1 MSTDK
6 SDGTEPISIA
16 AAFAE
21 LDSYREQRDENTYD
35 VEAGL
40 AELRKRVTGQT
51 DADADAETSGQATID
66 VHPDLEV
73 TESAITSAI
82 SPERATRN
90 VAGSWELSWL
100 PDRELTFAQALAGME
115 FDTLVSN
122 SALANDTATYARL
135 EQLAEQLDLTFIEAL
150 TRLAERITDQL
161 NATSAPPPLPGM
173 DLRRQLIDPRSALRT
188 RIDDARR

>member
-1 MSTDK
+1 MSTDS

-40 AELRKRVTGQT
+40 AELKKRVTGQT
-51 DADADAETSGQATID
+51 DSDAETSGEATSD

-73 TESAITSAI
+73 TDSAITSAI
-82 SPERATRN
+82 SPERATRDET
-90 VAGSWELSWL
+90 GSWKLSWL

-122 SALANDTATYARL
+122 YELANDTAAQARL
-135 EQLAEQLDLTFIEAL
+135 EHLATQLDLTVMEAL
-150 TRLAERITDQL
+150 TLLTERITDQM
-161 NATSAPPPLPGM
+161 NAKSAPPPLPGTG
-173 DLRRQLIDPRSALRT
+173 LRRQLIDPRSALRT
-188 RIDDARR
+188 RTGDARR